1 MRYLLRC
8 RVIPM
13 KTIYFEFAVSW
24 PFLKFWPWICR
35 LSLRIYRYLWYK
47 KICDHW
53 DQIDQIDFTGFGLHR
68 DHQPVWESMK
78 SWIYWIYTKL
88 SADRSWKKKTQKKSI
103 NSFIFKIIIFLI
115 FSSRSEL
122 IYSRRHF
129 LRGKLNFPHP
139 SRKSREKKQILI
151 ELYTFCGVI

>member
-8 RVIPM
+8 RVISM

-88 SADRSWKKKTQKKSI
+88 SADRSWKKTQKKSI

-129 LRGKLNFPHP
+129 LRRKLNFPHP

-151 ELYTFCGVI
+151 ELYTFCGVT